1 MIAASRFRCETDEAM
16 PERAEGK
23 QVSSMGA
30 TIGIVVLMVV
40 CMSIGMF
47 IAGANP
53 ETAAKWDAWRR
64 KALGL

>member
-1 MIAASRFRCETDEAM
+1 M